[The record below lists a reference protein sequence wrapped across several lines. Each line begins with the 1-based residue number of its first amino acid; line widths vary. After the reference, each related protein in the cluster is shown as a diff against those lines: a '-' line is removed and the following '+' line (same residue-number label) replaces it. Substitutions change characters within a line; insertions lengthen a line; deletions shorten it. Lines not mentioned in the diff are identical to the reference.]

1 MLTILTLTLISIS
14 VSNAQFHQ
22 APPPCL
28 PKYTAPTYE
37 FAYQIISPPL
47 YPSTPFDVMLGY
59 VALDSVCHFA
69 PRNQVRSFIENL
81 SYDDTLK
88 MIMKYWYKIA
98 DYDAFNYL
106 SYTSNTDSSFRS
118 SPGNIIGMLQT
129 KIYTVSPYKIEDLF
143 LCQSVYIYK
152 GVVTDSIVGIDSLSG
167 PYKDVS
173 TLYTVIIDTLKGN
186 HFPSHLCSVNGK
198 LKDADDENKLQAT
211 IPPQQCLALDFR
223 PAIAYQAVALLG
235 IDTLSALPPKVGDT
249 CYFFVRPGYVAYC
262 PNSSFIAIIPSE
274 GTKSG
279 GVYRVVN
286 GLIKCPDLEFTG
298 KLIATEDEFRS
309 AVLDH
314 IARITLE

>member
-1 MLTILTLTLISIS
+1 MKIKLTILTLTLVSIS

-28 PKYTAPTYE
+28 PRFTAPTYE

-59 VALDSVCHFA
+59 VAIDSVCHFA
-69 PRNQVRSFIENL
+69 PRNQVRSFIEHL

-152 GVVTDSIVGIDSLSG
+152 GVVTDSIVGIDSMSLSRR
-167 PYKDVS
+167 DVS

-198 LKDADDENKLQAT
+198 LKDDDDENKLQAT

-223 PAIAYQAVALLG
+223 PALG
-235 IDTLSALPPKVGDT
+235 YLPPKVGDT
-249 CYFFVRPGYVAYC
+249 CYFFVKPVHIAYC
-262 PNSSFIAIIPSE
+262 SSSSFISLVPSE

-279 GVYRVVN
+279 GVYRIIN
-286 GLIKCPDLEFTG
+286 GFIKCPDLEFTG
-298 KLIATEDEFRS
+298 KLNATEDEFRS